1 MKAMAR
7 MRVADVIVETL
18 QAAGVQHCWGVP
30 GDTLNYVT
38 DAIRRSKIKFVH
50 VRHEEAAAAVGARH
64 LALSSLLAEEK
75 DIRNANSCSKA
86 IVGYPKQRRR
96 ESPPWTVTVRP
107 TRKNHQSFSGLWNN
121 LNELG
126 I

>member
-38 DAIRRSKIKFVH
+38 DAIRRSKIKFLHREV
-50 VRHEEAAAAVGARH
+50 VWVVFGQFRSAV
-64 LALSSLLAEEK
+64 
-75 DIRNANSCSKA
+75 CC
-86 IVGYPKQRRR
+86 
-96 ESPPWTVTVRP
+96 
-107 TRKNHQSFSGLWNN
+107 
-121 LNELG
+121 
-126 I
+126 